1 MMTAGEQRLLTAA
14 ARSETPVVLLPSG
27 TTVDVGHWFRNGRVW
42 IACFAG
48 RLAVFAAGK
57 CPHAEEIPVAELE
70 KSFYNFLTG
79 ELALAP
85 APTARVR
92 RLKLAPVDAN
102 KILEQINRKEV
113 SHA

>member
-1 MMTAGEQRLLTAA
+1 
-14 ARSETPVVLLPSG
+14 
-27 TTVDVGHWFRNGRVW
+27 VG
-42 IACFAG
+42 
-48 RLAVFAAGK
+48 AAGTR
-57 CPHAEEIPVAELE
+57 PHVEEIPVAELG

-85 APTARVR
+85 ALVAQVR
-92 RLKLAPVDAN
+92 RLKLAPLDAT